1 MKKFTK
7 DFEKMNLNDKKNRR
21 RNKNKKE
28 EPKIE
33 KPREEMTEEEIFQ
46 EDLTNLKEKLREL
59 KNIFDQ
65 NRPKKIREEDKI
77 ENYIIIENFVD
88 FNKVKQKI
96 IQWFNS
102 EDIYSSLFNLWKK
115 SIEFSKKTNMEKIQD
130 NIEENNISDE
140 DDDKKKKTRKRSL
153 LFIFNKLL
161 MNLCCFTPKIIS
173 NQNND
178 KIKEEI
184 CNSIC
189 DNLSLIKDIEDGE
202 NFLYYITEVFGI
214 KEMLKN
220 KFINEHKEKMNEFI
234 TQYLAFG
241 LNFIN
246 LFDLQEMFPLEKL
259 MKIISD
265 NYYLIS
271 YHLYSLLSKTYIKND
286 ESKKYLIVDNILKLL
301 KEEKSIAQYTLVYEL
316 INNDFKSDDKKN
328 EIIKNFIS
336 VLHINLDKPIRS
348 NMLDNAINYC
358 HLIFEN
364 SDLFDK
370 EHIEKTKEYI
380 CSYFNNLD
388 EKEWKLNLNK
398 LNTFK
403 YEDLKDYLDTKNSFL
418 DYYENLPLTKIESF
432 VKILKFMPN
441 KITKLLNEY
450 SKKRLYNDGFRIIK
464 MLKLSEEEIPE
475 NYKREKI
482 KQFFHYKVK
491 NCEEENNPHN
501 LIDYCLISQNTLE
514 AGLEKILDFYYKGE
528 RYNYFYLYVIN
539 EIYYAAIDSKYLK
552 LSKNKKKEIDDI
564 YYKLNYKDKYSFKD
578 HFGPVQKDCL
588 QIDQNKTKVF
598 FIDDVEYL
606 EKILNQYFIN
616 TKYVGIDSE
625 WQQCMKIIDK
635 TEVSIIQICNYEEN
649 CCILLDML
657 YFSSKDKFYDIFE
670 KYFQGKIFIGF
681 SFDRND
687 LNVFPIRLKNFFENN
702 NKCTIYDL
710 VPLSQQ
716 KFLEGGQPL
725 KNLTEKIFG
734 KSLCKYE
741 QCSNWNARPLSQCQ
755 IHYGA
760 LDALVC
766 IMIYKKLL
774 E

>member
-96 IQWFNS
+96 IQCFNS

-316 INNDFKSDDKKN
+316 INKDFKSDDKKN

-501 LIDYCLISQNTLE
+501 LIDYCLISQSTLE

-528 RYNYFYLYVIN
+528 KHNYFYLYVIN

-552 LSKNKKKEIDDI
+552 LSKNKKKEIDNI
-564 YYKLNYKDKYSFKD
+564 YYKLNYKDNYSFKD

-716 KFLEGGQPL
+716 KFLEKGQPL

>member
-96 IQWFNS
+96 IQCFNS

-316 INNDFKSDDKKN
+316 INKDFKSDDKKN

-552 LSKNKKKEIDDI
+552 LSKKRKKEIDDI

-716 KFLEGGQPL
+716 KFLEKGQPL

>member
-96 IQWFNS
+96 IQCFNS

-316 INNDFKSDDKKN
+316 INKDFKSDDKKN

-501 LIDYCLISQNTLE
+501 LIDYCLISQSTLE

-528 RYNYFYLYVIN
+528 KYNYFYLYVIN

-552 LSKNKKKEIDDI
+552 LSKNKKKEIDNI
-564 YYKLNYKDKYSFKD
+564 YYKLTYKDNYSFKD

-716 KFLEGGQPL
+716 KFLEKGQPL

>member
-96 IQWFNS
+96 IQCFNS

-316 INNDFKSDDKKN
+316 INKDFKSDNKKN

-358 HLIFEN
+358 HLIFE
-364 SDLFDK
+364 
-370 EHIEKTKEYI
+370 
-380 CSYFNNLD
+380 
-388 EKEWKLNLNK
+388 
-398 LNTFK
+398 
-403 YEDLKDYLDTKNSFL
+403 
-418 DYYENLPLTKIESF
+418 
-432 VKILKFMPN
+432 
-441 KITKLLNEY
+441 
-450 SKKRLYNDGFRIIK
+450 
-464 MLKLSEEEIPE
+464 
-475 NYKREKI
+475 
-482 KQFFHYKVK
+482 
-491 NCEEENNPHN
+491 
-501 LIDYCLISQNTLE
+501 
-514 AGLEKILDFYYKGE
+514 
-528 RYNYFYLYVIN
+528 
-539 EIYYAAIDSKYLK
+539 
-552 LSKNKKKEIDDI
+552 
-564 YYKLNYKDKYSFKD
+564 
-578 HFGPVQKDCL
+578 
-588 QIDQNKTKVF
+588 
-598 FIDDVEYL
+598 
-606 EKILNQYFIN
+606 
-616 TKYVGIDSE
+616 
-625 WQQCMKIIDK
+625 
-635 TEVSIIQICNYEEN
+635 
-649 CCILLDML
+649 
-657 YFSSKDKFYDIFE
+657 
-670 KYFQGKIFIGF
+670 
-681 SFDRND
+681 
-687 LNVFPIRLKNFFENN
+687 
-702 NKCTIYDL
+702 
-710 VPLSQQ
+710 
-716 KFLEGGQPL
+716 
-725 KNLTEKIFG
+725 
-734 KSLCKYE
+734 
-741 QCSNWNARPLSQCQ
+741 
-755 IHYGA
+755 
-760 LDALVC
+760 
-766 IMIYKKLL
+766 
-774 E
+774 

>member
-96 IQWFNS
+96 IQCFNS

-178 KIKEEI
+178 KFKEEI

-271 YHLYSLLSKTYIKND
+271 YHLYSLLSKTYIKCD

-501 LIDYCLISQNTLE
+501 LIDYCLISQSTLE
-514 AGLEKILDFYYKGE
+514 AGLEKILDFYYEGKKN
-528 RYNYFYLYVIN
+528 NYFYLYVIN

-552 LSKNKKKEIDDI
+552 LSKNKKKEIDNI
-564 YYKLNYKDKYSFKD
+564 YYKLNYKDNYSFKD

-716 KFLEGGQPL
+716 KFLEKGQPL

>member
-552 LSKNKKKEIDDI
+552 LSKKRKKEIDDI

-716 KFLEGGQPL
+716 KFLEKGQPL

>member
-77 ENYIIIENFVD
+77 ENYILFENFVD

-96 IQWFNS
+96 IQCFNS

-501 LIDYCLISQNTLE
+501 LIDYCLISQSTLE

-528 RYNYFYLYVIN
+528 KYNYFYLYVIN

-552 LSKNKKKEIDDI
+552 IRKNKKKEIDNI
-564 YYKLNYKDKYSFKD
+564 YYKLNYKDNYSFKD

-716 KFLEGGQPL
+716 KFLEKGQPL

>member
-96 IQWFNS
+96 IQCFNS

-501 LIDYCLISQNTLE
+501 LIDYCLISQSTLE
-514 AGLEKILDFYYKGE
+514 AGLEKILDFYYEGKKN
-528 RYNYFYLYVIN
+528 NYFYLYVIN

-552 LSKNKKKEIDDI
+552 LSKNKKKEIDNI
-564 YYKLNYKDKYSFKD
+564 YYKLNYKDNYSFKD

-716 KFLEGGQPL
+716 KFLEKGQPL

>member
-96 IQWFNS
+96 IQCFNS

-316 INNDFKSDDKKN
+316 INKDFKSDDKKN

-501 LIDYCLISQNTLE
+501 LIDYCLISQSTLE

-552 LSKNKKKEIDDI
+552 LSKNKKKEIDNI
-564 YYKLNYKDKYSFKD
+564 YYKLNYKDNYSFKD

-716 KFLEGGQPL
+716 KFLEKGQPL

>member
-33 KPREEMTEEEIFQ
+33 KPREEMTDEEIFQ
-46 EDLTNLKEKLREL
+46 KDLNNLKEKLREL

-96 IQWFNS
+96 IQCFNS

-501 LIDYCLISQNTLE
+501 LIDYCLISQSTLE

-528 RYNYFYLYVIN
+528 KYNYFYLYVIN

-552 LSKNKKKEIDDI
+552 LSKNKKKEIDNI
-564 YYKLNYKDKYSFKD
+564 YYKLNYKDNYSFKD

-716 KFLEGGQPL
+716 KFLEKGQPL

>member
-96 IQWFNS
+96 IQCFNS

-316 INNDFKSDDKKN
+316 INKDFKSDDKKN

-501 LIDYCLISQNTLE
+501 LIDYCLISQSTLE
-514 AGLEKILDFYYKGE
+514 AGLEKILDFYYEGE
-528 RYNYFYLYVIN
+528 KYNYFYLYVIN

-552 LSKNKKKEIDDI
+552 LSKKRKKEIDDI

-716 KFLEGGQPL
+716 KFLEKGQPL

>member
-96 IQWFNS
+96 IQCFNS

-316 INNDFKSDDKKN
+316 INKDFKSDDKKN

-501 LIDYCLISQNTLE
+501 LIDYCLISQSTLE

-528 RYNYFYLYVIN
+528 KYNYFYLYVIN

-552 LSKNKKKEIDDI
+552 LSKNKKKEIDNI
-564 YYKLNYKDKYSFKD
+564 YYKLNYKDNYSFKD

-716 KFLEGGQPL
+716 KFLEKGQPL

>member
-96 IQWFNS
+96 IQCFNS

-316 INNDFKSDDKKN
+316 INKDFKSDDKKN

-501 LIDYCLISQNTLE
+501 LIDYCLISQSTLE

-528 RYNYFYLYVIN
+528 KYNYFYLYVIN

-552 LSKNKKKEIDDI
+552 LSKKRKKEIDDI

-716 KFLEGGQPL
+716 KFLEKGQPL

>member
-96 IQWFNS
+96 IQCFNS

-316 INNDFKSDDKKN
+316 INKDFKSDDKKN

-380 CSYFNNLD
+380 CSYFNKLD

-501 LIDYCLISQNTLE
+501 LIDYCLISQSTLE

-528 RYNYFYLYVIN
+528 KHNYFYLYVIN

-552 LSKNKKKEIDDI
+552 LSKNKKKEIDNI
-564 YYKLNYKDKYSFKD
+564 YYKLNYKDNYSFKD

-716 KFLEGGQPL
+716 KFLEKGQPL

>member
-96 IQWFNS
+96 IQCFNS

-316 INNDFKSDDKKN
+316 INKDFKNDDKKN

-501 LIDYCLISQNTLE
+501 LIDYCLISQSTLE

-528 RYNYFYLYVIN
+528 KYNYFYLYVIN

-552 LSKNKKKEIDDI
+552 LSKKRKKEIDDI
-564 YYKLNYKDKYSFKD
+564 YYKLKYIDKYSFKD

-588 QIDQNKTKVF
+588 QINQNKTKVF
-598 FIDDVEYL
+598 FIDDVDYL

-716 KFLEGGQPL
+716 KFLEKGQPL

>member
-96 IQWFNS
+96 IQCFNS

-316 INNDFKSDDKKN
+316 INKDFKSDDKKN

-501 LIDYCLISQNTLE
+501 LIDYCLISQSTLE

-528 RYNYFYLYVIN
+528 KDNYFYLYVIN

-552 LSKNKKKEIDDI
+552 LSKNKKKEIDNI
-564 YYKLNYKDKYSFKD
+564 YYKLNYKDNYSFKD

-716 KFLEGGQPL
+716 KFLEKGQPL

>member
-96 IQWFNS
+96 IQCFNS

-316 INNDFKSDDKKN
+316 INKDFKSDDKKN

-501 LIDYCLISQNTLE
+501 LIDYCLISQSTLE

-528 RYNYFYLYVIN
+528 KDNYFYLYVIN

-552 LSKNKKKEIDDI
+552 LSKKRKKEIDDI

-716 KFLEGGQPL
+716 KFLEKGQPL

>member
-96 IQWFNS
+96 IQCFNS

-140 DDDKKKKTRKRSL
+140 DDDKTKKTRKRSL

-316 INNDFKSDDKKN
+316 INKDFKSDDKKN

-501 LIDYCLISQNTLE
+501 LIDYCLISQSTLE

-528 RYNYFYLYVIN
+528 KYNYFYLYVIN

-552 LSKNKKKEIDDI
+552 LSKKRKKEIDDI

-687 LNVFPIRLKNFFENN
+687 LNAFPIRLKNFFENN

-716 KFLEGGQPL
+716 KFLEKGQPL

>member
-77 ENYIIIENFVD
+77 ENYILFENFVD

-96 IQWFNS
+96 IQCFNS

-501 LIDYCLISQNTLE
+501 LIDYCLISQSTLE

-528 RYNYFYLYVIN
+528 KYNYFYLYVIN

-552 LSKNKKKEIDDI
+552 LSKNKKKEIDNI
-564 YYKLNYKDKYSFKD
+564 YYKLNYKDNYSFKD

-716 KFLEGGQPL
+716 KFLEKGQPL

>member
-96 IQWFNS
+96 IQCFNS

-220 KFINEHKEKMNEFI
+220 KFINEHKEKTNEFI

-552 LSKNKKKEIDDI
+552 LSKNKKKEIDNI
-564 YYKLNYKDKYSFKD
+564 YYKLNYKDNYSFKD

-716 KFLEGGQPL
+716 KFLEKGQPL

>member
-96 IQWFNS
+96 IQCFNS

-316 INNDFKSDDKKN
+316 INKDFKSDDKKN

-501 LIDYCLISQNTLE
+501 LIDYCLISQSTLE

-528 RYNYFYLYVIN
+528 KYNYFYLYVIN

-552 LSKNKKKEIDDI
+552 LSKNKKKEIDNI
-564 YYKLNYKDKYSFKD
+564 YYKLNYKDNYSFKD

-687 LNVFPIRLKNFFENN
+687 LNVFPIGLKNFFENN

-716 KFLEGGQPL
+716 KFLEKGQPL

>member
-96 IQWFNS
+96 IQCFNS

-140 DDDKKKKTRKRSL
+140 DDDKMKKTRKRSL

-316 INNDFKSDDKKN
+316 INKDFKSDDKKN

-552 LSKNKKKEIDDI
+552 LSKKRKKEIDDI

-588 QIDQNKTKVF
+588 QIEQNKTKVF

-716 KFLEGGQPL
+716 KFLEKGQPL

>member
-96 IQWFNS
+96 IQCFNS

-316 INNDFKSDDKKN
+316 INKDFKSDDKKN

-501 LIDYCLISQNTLE
+501 LIDYCLISQSTLE
-514 AGLEKILDFYYKGE
+514 AGLEKILDFYYEGKKN
-528 RYNYFYLYVIN
+528 NYFYLYVIN

-552 LSKNKKKEIDDI
+552 LSKKRKKEIDDI

-716 KFLEGGQPL
+716 KFLEKGQPL

>member
-96 IQWFNS
+96 IQCFNS

-501 LIDYCLISQNTLE
+501 LIDYCLISQSTLE

-528 RYNYFYLYVIN
+528 KYNYFYLYVIN

-552 LSKNKKKEIDDI
+552 LSKNKKKEIDNI
-564 YYKLNYKDKYSFKD
+564 YYKLNYKDNYSFKD

-716 KFLEGGQPL
+716 KFLEKGQPL

>member
-96 IQWFNS
+96 IQCFNS

-316 INNDFKSDDKKN
+316 INKDFKSDDKKN

-552 LSKNKKKEIDDI
+552 LSKKRKKEIDDI

-578 HFGPVQKDCL
+578 HFGPVQEDCL

-716 KFLEGGQPL
+716 KFLEKGQPL

>member
-96 IQWFNS
+96 IQCFNS

-316 INNDFKSDDKKN
+316 INKDFKSDDKKN

-501 LIDYCLISQNTLE
+501 LIDYCLISQSTLE

-528 RYNYFYLYVIN
+528 KDNYFYLYVIN

-552 LSKNKKKEIDDI
+552 LSKTKKKDIDNI
-564 YYKLNYKDKYSFKD
+564 YYKLNYKDNYSFKD

-716 KFLEGGQPL
+716 KFLEKGQPL

>member
-96 IQWFNS
+96 IQCFNS

-130 NIEENNISDE
+130 NIEENNISDD

-316 INNDFKSDDKKN
+316 INKDFKSDDKKN

-501 LIDYCLISQNTLE
+501 LIDYCLISQSTLE

-528 RYNYFYLYVIN
+528 KYNYFYLYVIN

-552 LSKNKKKEIDDI
+552 LSKNKKKEIDNI
-564 YYKLNYKDKYSFKD
+564 YYKLNYKDNYSFKD

-716 KFLEGGQPL
+716 KFLEKGQPL

>member
-96 IQWFNS
+96 IQCFNS

-316 INNDFKSDDKKN
+316 INKDFKSDDKKN

-501 LIDYCLISQNTLE
+501 LIDYCLISQSTLE
-514 AGLEKILDFYYKGE
+514 AGLEKILEFYYKGE
-528 RYNYFYLYVIN
+528 KYNYFYLYVIN

-552 LSKNKKKEIDDI
+552 LSKNKKKEIDNI
-564 YYKLNYKDKYSFKD
+564 YYKLNYKDNYSFKD

-716 KFLEGGQPL
+716 KFLEKGQPL

>member
-77 ENYIIIENFVD
+77 ENNIIIENFVD

-96 IQWFNS
+96 IQCFNS

-189 DNLSLIKDIEDGE
+189 DDLSLIKDIEDGE

-316 INNDFKSDDKKN
+316 INKDFKSDDKKN

-501 LIDYCLISQNTLE
+501 LIDYCLISQSTLE

-528 RYNYFYLYVIN
+528 KYNYFYLYVIN

-552 LSKNKKKEIDDI
+552 LSKNKKKEIDNI
-564 YYKLNYKDKYSFKD
+564 YYKLNYKDNYSFKD

-716 KFLEGGQPL
+716 KFLEKGQPL